1 MLIGFVLMVRIM
13 HIYYST
19 VSSVRIEVYYIVL
32 FVIWLSCYKATAV
45 STDSGLAAVRREAA
59 SSLYQW
65 GQLVWYTGPGENERI

>member
-45 STDSGLAAVRREAA
+45 STDSGLATVKREAA

-65 GQLVWYTGPGENERI
+65 D

>member
-32 FVIWLSCYKATAV
+32 FVVWLSCYK
-45 STDSGLAAVRREAA
+45 R
-59 SSLYQW
+59 Q
-65 GQLVWYTGPGENERI
+65 QQ